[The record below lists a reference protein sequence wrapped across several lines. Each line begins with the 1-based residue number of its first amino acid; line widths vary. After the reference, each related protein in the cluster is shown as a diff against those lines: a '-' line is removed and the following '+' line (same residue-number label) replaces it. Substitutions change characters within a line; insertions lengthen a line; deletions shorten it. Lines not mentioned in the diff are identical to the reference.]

1 MNATLRVTAQ
11 NGLDQ
16 LTVAAVA
23 AELNVTSP
31 AVYHHVPGGK
41 RGLTDLVVQSVVAN
55 ILQPAFE
62 ERPGDDWLDRLE
74 RAILTIS
81 AAARRYPGVM
91 SHLVTTGRDS
101 DESMRGAEF
110 VLHQLEAGGFVGTA
124 RTSAFDAVN
133 ALVTG
138 WTVTSRPSAEA
149 AATAGYSALAATSSD
164 PRKAD
169 DEGLRTAL
177 HALLRGLQS
186 DPGKG
191 DPPGP
196 GTSSGPRRRRRSSA
210 DR

>member
-1 MNATLRVTAQ
+1 VARHEDVVNAALRVTARTS
-11 NGLDQ
+11 LDQ

-62 ERPGDDWLDRLE
+62 ERTGDDWLDRLE
-74 RAILTIS
+74 RAILTIR
-81 AAARRYPGVM
+81 AAAREYPGVM

-110 VLHQLEAGGFVGTA
+110 VLHQLEAGGFVGAA

-138 WTVTSRPSAEA
+138 WTVTRRPSAEA

-164 PRKAD
+164 PRETD

-191 DPPGP
+191 DPGR
-196 GTSSGPRRRRRSSA
+196 SGS
-210 DR
+210 